1 MTRGVEGGTSAD
13 HVREAGEQLSCGG
26 GGSGSLVDEL
36 AQRPQELHVQLVLVA
51 AREAFEL
58 RRERLVH
65 AALAE
70 ERVQVVDQ
78 LLRKTHTHEM
88 TTRLESARDGYAT
101 PI

>member
-1 MTRGVEGGTSAD
+1 MKRGVEGRTSAD

-26 GGSGSLVDEL
+26 GGSLVDEL

-51 AREAFEL
+51 AREALEL

-70 ERVQVVDQ
+70 ERVQVVEQ
-78 LLRKTHTHEM
+78 LLRATHTP
-88 TTRLESARDGYAT
+88 TK
-101 PI
+101 